1 MELNAR
7 KAKSDTGG
15 GRECVHRKMGKKAA
29 QGFRRVVSFITRVG
43 FMLELTLRPRW
54 HFAKSNNVL
63 LPDEYD
69 A

>member
-15 GRECVHRKMGKKAA
+15 GRECVHREMGKKAA

-43 FMLELTLRPRW
+43 SMLGLMLRPRW
-54 HFAKSNNVL
+54 HFAKANNVL